1 MQRSAVEAEMKS
13 VPLARRVTAVV
24 ALLAPLAVLMVFILV
39 LLRRPLVLAL
49 GVACVSLG
57 VAAAAY
63 AVTRTGIRRTLAAV
77 LAVLA
82 LAAALVLIL
91 AVVGG
96 LLVLGLVVALTL
108 VGAAA
113 TRYALGRDIK
123 SLKSSPTPGTAVGP
137 AARPVLLMNP
147 KSGGGKVGRFNLV
160 EEARRRGIEPV
171 VLAPGDDLLALAGQA
186 VAGGADVVGM
196 AGGDGSQALV
206 ASVASRYDVGFVCV
220 PAGTRNHLAMDLG
233 LDRDDVVA
241 ALDAFGPAVERRIDL
256 GLVGGRVF
264 VNNATVGLYAKIVQ
278 SPAYRAHKVGTALE
292 LLPAMLGP
300 DATPFDLRFTG
311 PDGTTHASA
320 HLILVSNDRYQL
332 GSGEGFGSRRTID
345 GGNLG
350 IVAATFRSSA
360 ELTRLLESGAT
371 GGNWRPPG
379 WVEWAATSFQL
390 ESGRPVEIGIDGEA
404 LVLDPPIRFRTLP
417 GALRV
422 RIPLGAPGY
431 SPAAAAPTPGWA
443 GVTALL
449 RAVAGRPVAIGS

>member
-1 MQRSAVEAEMKS
+1 MSKS
-13 VPLARRVTAVV
+13 VPLGRRVTAVV
-24 ALLAPLAVLMVFILV
+24 ALLAPLTVLAVVVVV
-39 LLRRPLVLAL
+39 LLRRPLTLAL
-49 GVACVSLG
+49 AVACVLVGLG
-57 VAAAAY
+57 AAAY
-63 AVTRTGIRRTLAAV
+63 AITRPGIRRALAAV

-82 LAAALVLIL
+82 LGGAVVLIF
-91 AVVGG
+91 AAVGG
-96 LLVLGLVVALTL
+96 LLVLGLVVGLIL
-108 VGAAA
+108 LGAAA
-113 TRYALGRDIK
+113 TRHALGRDIR

-147 KSGGGKVGRFNLV
+147 KSGGGKVGRFDLV

-171 VLAPGDDLLALAGQA
+171 VLAPGDDLLELAERA
-186 VAGGADVVGM
+186 VAGGADVLGM

-206 ASVASRYDVGFVCV
+206 AGVAATHDVGFVCV

-233 LDRDDVVA
+233 LDRDDVVG
-241 ALDAFGPAVERRIDL
+241 ALDALGEAVERRIDL
-256 GLVGGRVF
+256 GLVGDRVF

-311 PDGTTHASA
+311 PDGTEHASA

-332 GSGEGFGSRRTID
+332 GSGEGFGSRRSID

-360 ELTRLLESGAT
+360 ELARLLESGAS
-371 GGNWRPPG
+371 GRNWRPPG
-379 WVEWAATSFQL
+379 WVEWADASFQL
-390 ESGRPVEIGIDGEA
+390 DSAQPVEIGIDGEA
-404 LVLDPPIRFRTLP
+404 MVLDPPIRFRTLP

-443 GVTALL
+443 GITALVQ
-449 RAVAGRPVAIGS
+449 AVAGRPVAIGA

>member
-1 MQRSAVEAEMKS
+1 MSKS
-13 VPLARRVTAVV
+13 VPLGRRVTAVV
-24 ALLAPLAVLMVFILV
+24 ALLAPLAVLVVVVVV

-49 GVACVSLG
+49 AVGCVGLG
-57 VAAAAY
+57 MGAAAY
-63 AVTRTGIRRTLAAV
+63 AVTRAGIRRTLAAV

-82 LAAALVLIL
+82 LAAAVALIF
-91 AVVGG
+91 AAAGG
-96 LLVLGLVVALTL
+96 LLVIGLLVALL
-108 VGAAA
+108 LLGAVA
-113 TRYALGRDIK
+113 TRHALGRDIK
-123 SLKSSPTPGTAVGP
+123 SLKSSPTPGTVVGP

-171 VLAPGDDLLALAGQA
+171 VLAPGDDLLRLAERA
-186 VAGGADVVGM
+186 VADGADIVGM

-206 ASVASRYDVGFVCV
+206 ASVAAAHDVGFVCV

-233 LDRDDVVA
+233 LDREDVVG
-241 ALDAFGPAVERRIDL
+241 ALDAFGEAVERRIDL
-256 GLVGGRVF
+256 GLVGDRVF

-278 SPAYRAHKVGTALE
+278 SPAYREHKVGTALE
-292 LLPAMLGP
+292 LLPGMLGP

-311 PDGTTHASA
+311 PDGTEHASA

-332 GSGEGFGSRRTID
+332 GSGEGFGSRRSID

-350 IVAATFRSSA
+350 IVAATFRSPA
-360 ELTRLLESGAT
+360 EIARLLQSGAS
-371 GGNWRPPG
+371 GRNWRPPG
-379 WVEWAATSFQL
+379 WVEWADASFEL

-404 LVLDPPIRFRTLP
+404 MVLDPPIRFRTLP

-449 RAVAGRPVAIGS
+449 RAVAGRPVAIGSDR